1 MRKSTE
7 TLLTDFYDA
16 WRTHDLDLMGMYLPD
31 DFSHLLNIPAETLS
45 VGGLRQGKRASLKR
59 LAEIFDGFDTQYLQP
74 GRFIVR
80 DSQAIV
86 EVHTRCRHRASGAWL
101 DTRKQHV
108 WQLEDGWP
116 VKLSEFYDLDQFKV
130 FMSRTRR

>member
-1 MRKSTE
+1 SRSDGHVSAGRLFAFVE
-7 TLLTDFYDA
+7 YSRRDPL
-16 WRTHDLDLMGMYLPD
+16 RGR
-31 DFSHLLNIPAETLS
+31 PA
-45 VGGLRQGKRASLKR
+45 QGKRASLKR
-59 LAEIFDGFDTQYLQP
+59 LAEVFDRFDTQYLQP

-116 VKLSEFYDLDQFKV
+116 VKLSEFYDLEQFKT
-130 FMSRTRR
+130 FINRARR